1 MRTVNINNEK
11 ETRAFGLALA
21 KELKPGAII
30 GLVGDLGTG
39 KTTLT
44 RYIAEGL
51 GILEPIQSPTFTII
65 REHRSGRL
73 PLFHFDVYRLEGPED
88 MFELGY
94 EDYFFGEGVTIV
106 EWADKIADL
115 MPEDTRWIYL
125 NYLEPIEKNMAENEN
140 HDEKEGNNEDENE
153 EGRTYTCTF

>member
-1 MRTVNINNEK
+1 MRTVNIKNEK

-21 KELKPGAII
+21 KELKPGAIV

-73 PLFHFDVYRLEGPED
+73 PLFHFDVYRLEEPD
-88 MFELGY
+88 DLFELGY

-106 EWADKIADL
+106 EWADKVADQ
-115 MPEDTRWIYL
+115 MPEDTQWIYL
-125 NYLEPIEKNMAENEN
+125 DYAEAVSETGSES
-140 HDEKEGNNEDENE
+140 DVE

>member
-1 MRTVNINNEK
+1 MRTVNIKNEK

-21 KELKPGAII
+21 NRLKPGAVI

-65 REHRSGRL
+65 REHRTGRL

-88 MFELGY
+88 LFELGY
-94 EDYFFGEGVTIV
+94 EDYFFGEGVTVV
-106 EWADKIADL
+106 EWADKVADL
-115 MPEDTRWIYL
+115 MPDDTLWIHLDYL
-125 NYLEPIEKNMAENEN
+125 KLGENNHVEKQTNDDSMN
-140 HDEKEGNNEDENE
+140 NE

>member
-1 MRTVNINNEK
+1 MRTVNIKNEK

-21 KELKPGAII
+21 KELKPGSIVA
-30 GLVGDLGTG
+30 LVGDLGTG

-88 MFELGY
+88 LFELGY

-106 EWADKIADL
+106 EWADKVAEL
-115 MPEDTRWIYL
+115 MPDETLWIHL
-125 NYLEPIEKNMAENEN
+125 DYLEPN
-140 HDEKEGNNEDENE
+140 DENE

>member
-1 MRTVNINNEK
+1 MRTVNIKNEK

-21 KELKPGAII
+21 NGLKPGAVI

-65 REHRSGRL
+65 REHRTGRL

-88 MFELGY
+88 LFELGY
-94 EDYFFGEGVTIV
+94 EDYFFGEGVTVV
-106 EWADKIADL
+106 EWADKVADL
-115 MPEDTRWIYL
+115 MPDDTLWIHLDYL
-125 NYLEPIEKNMAENEN
+125 KPSENNHVEKQTNDDSMN
-140 HDEKEGNNEDENE
+140 NE

>member
-1 MRTVNINNEK
+1 MRTVNIKNEK

-21 KELKPGAII
+21 KDLKPGAIV

-51 GILEPIQSPTFTII
+51 GILESIQSPTFTII
-65 REHRSGRL
+65 REHRNGRL

-88 MFELGY
+88 LFELGY
-94 EDYFFGEGVTIV
+94 EDYFFGEGVTVV
-106 EWADKIADL
+106 EWADRVADL
-115 MPEDTRWIYL
+115 MPENTLWIHLDYMES
-125 NYLEPIEKNMAENEN
+125 NDSNGVGNQRISD
-140 HDEKEGNNEDENE
+140 DESEDEE
-153 EGRTYTCTF
+153 RRTYTCTF

>member
-1 MRTVNINNEK
+1 MRTVNIKNEK

-21 KELKPGAII
+21 KELNPGAVVA
-30 GLVGDLGTG
+30 LVGELGTG

-65 REHRSGRL
+65 REHHGGRL
-73 PLFHFDVYRLEGPED
+73 PLFHFDVYRLNGPED
-88 MFELGY
+88 LFELGY

-106 EWADKIADL
+106 EWADKITEL
-115 MPEDTRWIYL
+115 MPEDTRWIHIDYI
-125 NYLEPIEKNMAENEN
+125 EP
-140 HDEKEGNNEDENE
+140 DEGND

>member
-1 MRTVNINNEK
+1 MRTVDIKNEK

-21 KELKPGAII
+21 KELKSGAIVA
-30 GLVGDLGTG
+30 LVGDLGTG

-65 REHRSGRL
+65 REHRTGRL

-88 MFELGY
+88 LFELGY
-94 EDYFFGEGVTIV
+94 EDYFYGEGVTIV
-106 EWADKIADL
+106 EWADKVAEL
-115 MPEDTRWIYL
+115 MPEETLWIHLDYV
-125 NYLEPIEKNMAENEN
+125 EPISENES
-140 HDEKEGNNEDENE
+140 E

>member
-1 MRTVNINNEK
+1 MRTVNIKNEK

-21 KELKPGAII
+21 KELKPGAVI

-51 GILEPIQSPTFTII
+51 GILEPIQSPTFNII
-65 REHRSGRL
+65 REHRTGRL

-88 MFELGY
+88 LFELGY
-94 EDYFFGEGVTIV
+94 EDYFFGEGVTVV
-106 EWADKIADL
+106 EWADKVAEL
-115 MPEDTRWIYL
+115 MPEETLWIHLDYL
-125 NYLEPIEKNMAENEN
+125 QPNEINVSEHTDNEN
-140 HDEKEGNNEDENE
+140 SQDESE
-153 EGRTYTCTF
+153 EGRTYICTF

>member
-1 MRTVNINNEK
+1 MRTVNIKNEK

-21 KELKPGAII
+21 KELKPGAVVA
-30 GLVGDLGTG
+30 LAGDLGTG

-65 REHRSGRL
+65 REHHGGRL
-73 PLFHFDVYRLEGPED
+73 PLFHFDVYRLNGPED
-88 MFELGY
+88 LFELGY

-106 EWADKIADL
+106 EWADKISEL
-115 MPEDTRWIYL
+115 MPENTRWIHID
-125 NYLEPIEKNMAENEN
+125 YLESGK
-140 HDEKEGNNEDENE
+140 GNE

>member
-1 MRTVNINNEK
+1 MRTVHIKNEK

-21 KELKPGAII
+21 KTLKPGAIV

-65 REHRSGRL
+65 REHRNGRL
-73 PLFHFDVYRLEGPED
+73 PLFHFDVYRLEEPD
-88 MFELGY
+88 DLFELGY
-94 EDYFFGEGVTIV
+94 EDYFYGEGVTVV
-106 EWADKIADL
+106 EWADKVGDL
-115 MPEDTRWIYL
+115 MPEDTLWIYL
-125 NYLEPIEKNMAENEN
+125 DYVEAADEN
-140 HDEKEGNNEDENE
+140 DRQKEDENDEE

>member
-1 MRTVNINNEK
+1 MRTVKIKNEK

-44 RYIAEGL
+44 QYIAEGL

-73 PLFHFDVYRLEGPED
+73 PLFHFDVYRLESSED
-88 MFELGY
+88 MFELGF

-106 EWADKIADL
+106 EWADKVADL
-115 MPEDTRWIYL
+115 MPEDTLWIHLDYL
-125 NYLEPIEKNMAENEN
+125 QTSNVGENMDYEI
-140 HDEKEGNNEDENE
+140 DESENE

>member
-1 MRTVNINNEK
+1 MRTVNIKNEK

-21 KELKPGAII
+21 KKLNPGAIV

-65 REHRSGRL
+65 REHRNGRL
-73 PLFHFDVYRLEGPED
+73 PLFHFDVYRLEGPD
-88 MFELGY
+88 DLFELGY

-106 EWADKIADL
+106 EWADKVADL
-115 MPEDTRWIYL
+115 MPEETLWIHL
-125 NYLEPIEKNMAENEN
+125 DYLEEAGETGNEPGR
-140 HDEKEGNNEDENE
+140 ETGSESEDE
-153 EGRTYTCTF
+153 EGRTYTCSF

>member
-1 MRTVNINNEK
+1 MRTVNIKNEK

-21 KELKPGAII
+21 KELQPGAII
-30 GLVGDLGTG
+30 ALVGDLGTG

-51 GILEPIQSPTFTII
+51 GITEPIQSPTFTII
-65 REHRSGRL
+65 REHRTGRL
-73 PLFHFDVYRLEGPED
+73 PLFHFDVYRLDDPDD

-94 EDYFFGEGVTIV
+94 EDYFFGDGVTVV

-115 MPEDTRWIYL
+115 MPDETKWISITYASADDATDT
-125 NYLEPIEKNMAENEN
+125 ETGGDAEGES
-140 HDEKEGNNEDENE
+140 NNGSD

>member
-1 MRTVNINNEK
+1 MRTVNIKNEN

-30 GLVGDLGTG
+30 ALVGDLGTG

-51 GILEPIQSPTFTII
+51 GITEPIQSPTFTII
-65 REHRSGRL
+65 REHRTGRL
-73 PLFHFDVYRLEGPED
+73 PLFHFDVYRLDDPD
-88 MFELGY
+88 DLFELGY

-106 EWADKIADL
+106 EWADKVADL
-115 MPEDTRWIYL
+115 MPEDTKWISISY
-125 NYLEPIEKNMAENEN
+125 ANEAG
-140 HDEKEGNNEDENE
+140 DAGDGSESSSGNESD

>member
-1 MRTVNINNEK
+1 MRTVNIKNEK

-21 KELKPGAII
+21 KELKPGDIV

-65 REHRSGRL
+65 REHRNGRL
-73 PLFHFDVYRLEGPED
+73 PLFHFDVYRLEGAD
-88 MFELGY
+88 DLIELGY

-106 EWADKIADL
+106 EWADKVIDL
-115 MPEDTRWIYL
+115 MPEETRWIYL
-125 NYLEPIEKNMAENEN
+125 DYAASNAGNQVESIE
-140 HDEKEGNNEDENE
+140 EGINEDG

>member
-1 MRTVNINNEK
+1 VEEETMRTVNIKNEK

-21 KELKPGAII
+21 KELNPGAVVA
-30 GLVGDLGTG
+30 LVGDLGTG

-65 REHRSGRL
+65 REHHGGRL
-73 PLFHFDVYRLEGPED
+73 PLFHFDVYRLNGPED
-88 MFELGY
+88 LFELGY

-106 EWADKIADL
+106 EWADKITEL
-115 MPEDTRWIYL
+115 LPEDTRWIHIDYI
-125 NYLEPIEKNMAENEN
+125 EP
-140 HDEKEGNNEDENE
+140 DEGNNEGNEENE

>member
-1 MRTVNINNEK
+1 MRTVNIKNEK

-21 KELKPGAII
+21 KELKPGAIV

-73 PLFHFDVYRLEGPED
+73 PLFHFDVYRLEGPD
-88 MFELGY
+88 DLFELGY
-94 EDYFFGEGVTIV
+94 EDYFFGQGVTIV
-106 EWADKIADL
+106 EWADKVADL
-115 MPEDTRWIYL
+115 MPEETLWIHLDYV
-125 NYLEPIEKNMAENEN
+125 EAAGGTGREIGNETAR
-140 HDEKEGNNEDENE
+140 ESEDE

>member
-1 MRTVNINNEK
+1 MRTVNIKNEK

-21 KELKPGAII
+21 KELNPGAII
-30 GLVGDLGTG
+30 ALVGDLGTG

-51 GILEPIQSPTFTII
+51 GITEPIQSPTFTII
-65 REHRSGRL
+65 REHRNGRL
-73 PLFHFDVYRLEGPED
+73 PIFHFDVYRLEGSDD

-106 EWADKIADL
+106 EWADKVVDL
-115 MPEDTRWIYL
+115 MPEDTRWIYID
-125 NYLEPIEKNMAENEN
+125 YAES
-140 HDEKEGNNEDENE
+140 DDGTE

>member
-1 MRTVNINNEK
+1 MRTVHIKNEK

-21 KELKPGAII
+21 KTLKPGAIV
-30 GLVGDLGTG
+30 GLVGELGTG

-65 REHRSGRL
+65 REHRNGRL
-73 PLFHFDVYRLEGPED
+73 PLFHFDVYRLEEPD
-88 MFELGY
+88 DLFELGY
-94 EDYFFGEGVTIV
+94 EDYFYGEGVTVV
-106 EWADKIADL
+106 EWADKVGDL
-115 MPEDTRWIYL
+115 MPEDTLWIYL
-125 NYLEPIEKNMAENEN
+125 DYVEAADEN
-140 HDEKEGNNEDENE
+140 DRQKEDENDEE

>member
-1 MRTVNINNEK
+1 MRTVNIKNEK

-21 KELKPGAII
+21 KKLKPGAIV

-65 REHRSGRL
+65 REHRNGRL
-73 PLFHFDVYRLEGPED
+73 PLFHFDVYRLEGPD
-88 MFELGY
+88 DLFELGY
-94 EDYFFGEGVTIV
+94 EDYFFGQGVTIV
-106 EWADKIADL
+106 EWADKVADL
-115 MPEDTRWIYL
+115 MPEETLWIHLDYVEAAGETG
-125 NYLEPIEKNMAENEN
+125 LETGSETDRES
-140 HDEKEGNNEDENE
+140 EDE

>member
-1 MRTVNINNEK
+1 MRTVNIKNEK

>member
-1 MRTVNINNEK
+1 MRTVNIKNEK

-21 KELKPGAII
+21 KELKPGAIVA
-30 GLVGDLGTG
+30 LVGDLGTG

-65 REHRSGRL
+65 REHRNGRL

-88 MFELGY
+88 LFELGY

-106 EWADKIADL
+106 EWADKVADL
-115 MPEDTRWIYL
+115 MPEDTLWVHLDYL
-125 NYLEPIEKNMAENEN
+125 QSKGQDDNAKQSESE
-140 HDEKEGNNEDENE
+140 DDNEDDNE

>member
-1 MRTVNINNEK
+1 VGRGTMRTVNIKNEA
-11 ETRAFGLALA
+11 ETRAFGLSLA

-30 GLVGDLGTG
+30 ALVGDLGTG

-51 GILEPIQSPTFTII
+51 GINEPIQSPTFTII

-73 PLFHFDVYRLEGPED
+73 PLFHFDVYRLNDPED
-88 MFELGY
+88 LFELGY

-106 EWADKIADL
+106 EWADKVAEM
-115 MPEDTRWIYL
+115 MPEDTKWITISY
-125 NYLEPIEKNMAENEN
+125 A
-140 HDEKEGNNEDENE
+140 DTD
-153 EGRTYTCTF
+153 EGRTYVCTF

>member
-1 MRTVNINNEK
+1 MRTVNIKNEK

-21 KELKPGAII
+21 KELEPGAIVA
-30 GLVGDLGTG
+30 LVGDLGTG

-65 REHRSGRL
+65 REHRTGRL

-88 MFELGY
+88 LFELGY
-94 EDYFFGEGVTIV
+94 EDYFYGEGVTIV
-106 EWADKIADL
+106 EWADKVAEL
-115 MPEDTRWIYL
+115 MPEETLWIHL
-125 NYLEPIEKNMAENEN
+125 NYVEPTSESESENES
-140 HDEKEGNNEDENE
+140 E

>member
-1 MRTVNINNEK
+1 MRTVNIKNEK
-11 ETRAFGLALA
+11 ETREFGLALA
-21 KELKPGAII
+21 KELKPGAIVA
-30 GLVGDLGTG
+30 LVGDLGTG

-65 REHRSGRL
+65 REHRTGRL

-88 MFELGY
+88 LFELGY
-94 EDYFFGEGVTIV
+94 EDYFFGQGVTIV
-106 EWADKIADL
+106 EWADKVADL
-115 MPEDTRWIYL
+115 MPEDTLWIHI
-125 NYLEPIEKNMAENEN
+125 NYKEQSGKDQIEN
-140 HDEKEGNNEDENE
+140 D

>member
-1 MRTVNINNEK
+1 MRTVNIKNEK

-21 KELKPGAII
+21 KELKPGAIVA
-30 GLVGDLGTG
+30 LVGDLGTG

-65 REHRSGRL
+65 REHRTGRL
-73 PLFHFDVYRLEGPED
+73 PLFHFDVYRLDGPED
-88 MFELGY
+88 LLELGY

-106 EWADKIADL
+106 EWADKVADL
-115 MPEDTRWIYL
+115 MPEETLWIHL
-125 NYLEPIEKNMAENEN
+125 DYLEAKDEKDGKAEAEAEAEN
-140 HDEKEGNNEDENE
+140 D